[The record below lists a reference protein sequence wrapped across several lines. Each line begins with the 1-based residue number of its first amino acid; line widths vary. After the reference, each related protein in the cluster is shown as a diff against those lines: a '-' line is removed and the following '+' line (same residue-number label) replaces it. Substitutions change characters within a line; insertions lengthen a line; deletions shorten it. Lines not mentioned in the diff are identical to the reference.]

1 MLQLAIPIPSLPGRQ
16 EIDIEMTVNGQKQKM
31 HFRVELY
38 KWEDC
43 NASRE
48 NRIECIQELLH
59 NYGEE
64 WMIYHI
70 DIPTEDYVPLTFVK
84 TKDWQRQRMLMKEVL
99 IDSRSTMDP
108 I

>member
-16 EIDIEMTVNGQKQKM
+16 EIDIEMTINGQKQKM
-31 HFRVELY
+31 HFRIELY

-43 NASRE
+43 VASKE

-59 NYGEE
+59 NYGDD

-70 DIPTEDYVPLTFVK
+70 DIPTDKYIPLTFVK
-84 TKDWQRQRMLMKEVL
+84 TKDWERQRILMMEAL
-99 IDSRSTMDP
+99 TENGSTKNYN
-108 I
+108 